1 MMSPTGPGKPF
12 TILAGGRSWR
22 SVDSERLIPV
32 LRNLASETQIRCVL
46 SIPEGQLQPFNEE
59 LELITAG
66 EISSTSLN
74 EYDLA
79 ICSTAEDIEFVSAI
93 LSAGLPLIVLGVQSP
108 SKLPEDAVIA
118 IEDDEYVEE
127 LLTAYLSR
135 LITDESLR
143 SRMATSA
150 RQAALATPLSSERLG
165 RFPPVPGLDYKQGA
179 LDYDACLDEANRHH
193 LLTKPFYN
201 LRIRNDRFE
210 GDGLDEDSRRHFCDF
225 ANIAFELALPLETRI
240 LDVGCGPGWLS
251 EFFARL
257 GYAVTGIDIS
267 PALIDI
273 ANHRLSTLPFGVDQS
288 TPLNCRYLVHDI
300 ETEVLH
306 EQFDVAICYDSLH
319 HFENEHAV
327 FRNISQMVTENGM
340 LFILEGSR
348 PDEDSEPGHELTR
361 VMREFHTLESPFDRT
376 YLLELLRKYGF
387 ALVGDY
393 VTAGGLHDRGS
404 LVEGRIQVQESE
416 VNYLLCKKTPTSK
429 RSDDTD
435 SDKVPVFRADI
446 ISAES
451 SPVFASPGSP
461 FVVRFSV
468 INTGDTL
475 WVPGGAT
482 RPGVI
487 RFGFRIVDS
496 EGNTVEEVHG
506 KPEFRRA
513 MGPSERQNFTLNHRA
528 PKLVGSYV
536 IKLDILVQNI
546 CWFEQKGSQPL
557 ELRLEVASVPS
568 N

>member
-1 MMSPTGPGKPF
+1 MMPSTDSGKPF
-12 TILAGGRSWR
+12 TILAGGRRWR
-22 SVDSERLIPV
+22 SEDSERLTSAF
-32 LRNLASETQIRCVL
+32 RNLASETQIRCVL
-46 SIPEGQLQPFNEE
+46 SVPEGQYE
-59 LELITAG
+59 LPSGIELG
-66 EISSTSLN
+66 EISSNSLN

-79 ICSTAEDIEFVSAI
+79 ICSTAEDIEFVSTL
-93 LSAGLPLIVLGVQSP
+93 LSAGLPLIVLGAQSP
-108 SKLPEDAVIA
+108 SKLPEDAVIS
-118 IEDDEYVEE
+118 IEDGEYVEE

-135 LITDESLR
+135 LISDESLR
-143 SRMATSA
+143 SRMATNAS
-150 RQAALATPLSSERLG
+150 LTPSTSERLG

-179 LDYDACLDEANRHH
+179 LDYDSRLDEANRHH

-267 PALIDI
+267 PALIEI
-273 ANHRLSTLPFGVDQS
+273 ANHRLRTLPFGVDQS

-327 FRNISQMVTENGM
+327 FRNISQMVAENGM

-348 PDEDSEPGHELTR
+348 PKEDSEPGHELTR
-361 VMREFHTLESPFDRT
+361 VMREFHTLESPFDRE
-376 YLLELLRKYGF
+376 YLLALLRKYGF

-393 VTAGGLHDRGS
+393 VTVGGLHDRGS
-404 LVEGRIQVQESE
+404 LVDGRIQVQESE
-416 VNYLLCKKTPTSK
+416 VNYLLCKKTDTLK

-435 SDKVPVFRADI
+435 SDTAAVFGAEITSDE
-446 ISAES
+446 SA
-451 SPVFASPGSP
+451 PIVASPGSP
-461 FVVRFSV
+461 FLVRFSLV
-468 INTGDTL
+468 NTGDTL
-475 WVPGGAT
+475 WIPGAAT

-487 RFGFRIVDS
+487 RFGLRILDS
-496 EGNTVEEVHG
+496 QGNTVEEVHG

-513 MGPSERQNFTLNHRA
+513 MGPSERQNFMLNHRA
-528 PKLVGSYV
+528 PQRVGSYV
-536 IKLDILVQNI
+536 IKLDILAQNI
-546 CWFEQKGSQPL
+546 CWFEQRGSQPL
-557 ELRLEVASVPS
+557 ELRLEVASTPT